1 MTVGASPCE
10 PFDAFKAFNL
20 LGLTS
25 SSSTSRFVPEKK
37 RSKLVH
43 LIDNGLLL
51 LLPLVAVAV
60 GEDNA
65 SVESA
70 IDQV

>member
-1 MTVGASPCE
+1 LYLEKKIYSI
-10 PFDAFKAFNL
+10 L
-20 LGLTS
+20 
-25 SSSTSRFVPEKK
+25 STSEIGNKNSF
-37 RSKLVH
+37 
-43 LIDNGLLL
+43 
-51 LLPLVAVAV
+51 LPLVAVAV